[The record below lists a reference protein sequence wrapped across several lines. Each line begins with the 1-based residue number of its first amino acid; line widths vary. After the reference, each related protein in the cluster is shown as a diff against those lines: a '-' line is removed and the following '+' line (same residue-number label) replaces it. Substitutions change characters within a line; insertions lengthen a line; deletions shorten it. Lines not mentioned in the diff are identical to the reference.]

1 MLTINKNI
9 LKRGV
14 TAFMKISIKNVS
26 MTYKTGKKAL
36 NSISLEMS
44 SPNFIGLLG
53 PNGAGKSTFMKLL
66 VSNII
71 PTDGEI
77 IVDDKPIQKYEKEL
91 RKQLGYLPQSF
102 GLYDE
107 LTVYEFLD
115 YMCALKEIKSNVKD
129 IIGQAIEQADLQ
141 EKRNFKIRTLSGGQ
155 RQRVG
160 IAQVLLGNP
169 ELIILDEPTV
179 GLDPEERIKFRNV
192 FSQTANDKIVLL
204 STHIID
210 DVQAICNRII
220 IINDGTILFDGTS
233 PDLIKAVH
241 GHVGFIEEKDN
252 EALEKRIGGKYKITS
267 KLFTSKGISCRVI
280 GKEIESSIPLIEP
293 TLEDAYT
300 YVIHNGGVH

>member
-1 MLTINKNI
+1 
-9 LKRGV
+9 
-14 TAFMKISIKNVS
+14 MKISITNVS

-36 NSISLEMS
+36 SNVSLEVNNPS
-44 SPNFIGLLG
+44 FIGLLG

-66 VSNII
+66 VSQII
-71 PTDGEI
+71 PTSGEI
-77 IVDDKPIQKYEKEL
+77 IVDGNSIQKHEKEL
-91 RKQLGYLPQSF
+91 RKQLCYLPQSF

-115 YMCALKEIKSNVKD
+115 YMCALKEIKNNVKD
-129 IIGQAIEQADLQ
+129 IIGQAIEQANLQ
-141 EKRNFKIRTLSGGQ
+141 EKRNFKIKTLSGGQ

-179 GLDPEERIKFRNV
+179 GLDPEERIKFRNI

-210 DVQAICNRII
+210 DIQAICNRII
-220 IINDGTILFDGTS
+220 IINNGTILFDGTS

-267 KLFTSKGISCRVI
+267 KLFTGNGISCRVI
-280 GKEIESSIPLIEP
+280 GKEIESSITLIEP

>member
-1 MLTINKNI
+1 
-9 LKRGV
+9 
-14 TAFMKISIKNVS
+14 MKISIKNVS

-36 NSISLEMS
+36 SNINLEVN

-66 VSNII
+66 VSKII
-71 PTDGEI
+71 PTAGEI
-77 IVDDKPIQKYEKEL
+77 IVDGNSIRKHEKEL
-91 RKQLGYLPQSF
+91 RKHLGYLPQSF

-115 YMCALKEIKSNVKD
+115 YMCALKEIKNNVKD
-129 IIGQAIEQADLQ
+129 IIGQAIEQTNLQ
-141 EKRNFKIRTLSGGQ
+141 EKRNFKIKTLSGGQ

-179 GLDPEERIKFRNV
+179 GLDPEERIKFRNI
-192 FSQTANDKIVLL
+192 FSQAANDKIVLL

-210 DVQAICNRII
+210 DIQAICNRII
-220 IINDGTILFDGTS
+220 IINNGTILFDGTS
-233 PDLIKAVH
+233 PGLIKTVH

-267 KLFTSKGISCRVI
+267 KLFTGNGISCRVI